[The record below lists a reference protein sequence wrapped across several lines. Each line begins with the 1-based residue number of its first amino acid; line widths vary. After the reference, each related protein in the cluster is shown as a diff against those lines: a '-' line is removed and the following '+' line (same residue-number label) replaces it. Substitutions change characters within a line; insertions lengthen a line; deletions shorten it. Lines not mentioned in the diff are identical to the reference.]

1 VIDALVVGAGPAGA
15 LAALVLASRGVRV
28 RLLDRAT
35 FPRPKLC
42 GDTINPGALALL
54 DGIGAGVAV
63 RGLPCSVGARIRAR
77 ALPVTGMAVSGE
89 GGVHVVADYPDGVCG
104 AAISRSE
111 LDQILVEAAVAA
123 GAVFEDGARVLEPV
137 TSGARVSG
145 VRLATS
151 AGPAVLPARV
161 VVAADGRGSRLAAA
175 LRLSSFARRP
185 RRWAFGT
192 YFSDVAGMGPRGEVH
207 IRKDGYIGVA
217 PLPAGVANVCVVRD
231 FTLRPSGRLDPEA
244 IVRNAIGG
252 DPALRVRF
260 AVSRQRAP
268 VVTLGPLAV
277 QAVAAGVPGLLLAG
291 DAAGFIDPMTGDGL
305 RFAFRGGVLAAEA
318 ALAELASGVPAF
330 DRLASAR
337 SREFSGKW
345 RLNRTLRTLAGS
357 PSGVTM
363 ASALS
368 ALWDYPVRRLVHLA
382 ADLDLLPASA

>member
-1 VIDALVVGAGPAGA
+1 
-15 LAALVLASRGVRV
+15 
-28 RLLDRAT
+28 
-35 FPRPKLC
+35 
-42 GDTINPGALALL
+42 
-54 DGIGAGVAV
+54 
-63 RGLPCSVGARIRAR
+63 
-77 ALPVTGMAVSGE
+77 MAVSGE

-192 YFSDVAGMGPRGEVH
+192 YFSDVAGMGPRGEMH

>member
-1 VIDALVVGAGPAGA
+1 
-15 LAALVLASRGVRV
+15 
-28 RLLDRAT
+28 
-35 FPRPKLC
+35 
-42 GDTINPGALALL
+42 
-54 DGIGAGVAV
+54 
-63 RGLPCSVGARIRAR
+63 
-77 ALPVTGMAVSGE
+77 
-89 GGVHVVADYPDGVCG
+89 
-104 AAISRSE
+104 
-111 LDQILVEAAVAA
+111 
-123 GAVFEDGARVLEPV
+123 
-137 TSGARVSG
+137 
-145 VRLATS
+145 
-151 AGPAVLPARV
+151 
-161 VVAADGRGSRLAAA
+161 
-175 LRLSSFARRP
+175 
-185 RRWAFGT
+185 
-192 YFSDVAGMGPRGEVH
+192 MGPRGEMH